1 MAPSESHACRQPRR
15 DTSPTQGKDSA
26 AGSSCH
32 SNSRIQ
38 IERKQMLSDLLG
50 EDDVDLPII
59 YSEHQIGDG
68 QEMFEAEL

>member
-1 MAPSESHACRQPRR
+1 
-15 DTSPTQGKDSA
+15 
-26 AGSSCH
+26 
-32 SNSRIQ
+32 
-38 IERKQMLSDLLG
+38 MLSDLLG